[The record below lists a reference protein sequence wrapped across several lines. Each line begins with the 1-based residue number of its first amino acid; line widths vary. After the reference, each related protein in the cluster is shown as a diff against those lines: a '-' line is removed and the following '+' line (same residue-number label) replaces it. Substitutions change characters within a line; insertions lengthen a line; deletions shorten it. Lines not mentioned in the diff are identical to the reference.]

1 MQNPEDTRSNTIE
14 APPGRLITAL
24 PASWLRGRQ
33 RLIALAV
40 IAGVAGAW
48 LGWPALVA
56 AGIAPLLIAVLPC
69 LVMCAL
75 GLCIMKR
82 GRGACDTQSTGQ
94 AASDTT
100 ADEPRQRESA
110 Q

>member
-1 MQNPEDTRSNTIE
+1 MQNPETTRSKTIE
-14 APPGRLITAL
+14 APPGRAITAL
-24 PASWLRGRQ
+24 PASRLRGRQ
-33 RLIALAV
+33 RLIAVAI

-56 AGIAPLLIAVLPC
+56 AGIAPLLVAVLPC

-82 GRGACDTQSTGQ
+82 GSGACDTQSTDQ
-94 AASDTT
+94 AASDTS

-110 Q
+110 R

>member
-1 MQNPEDTRSNTIE
+1 VMRVRLNEGAYDTSGVAVEPARH
-14 APPGRLITAL
+14 TAL
-24 PASWLRGRQ
+24 
-33 RLIALAV
+33 
-40 IAGVAGAW
+40 AGVAGAW

-75 GLCIMKR
+75 GLCIMKG

>member
-1 MQNPEDTRSNTIE
+1 MQSSETTRSNRIE
-14 APPGRLITAL
+14 APPGRAITAL
-24 PASWLRGRQ
+24 PASWLRGRYGP
-33 RLIALAV
+33 IALAI
-40 IAGVAGAW
+40 IAGIAGAW

-94 AASDTT
+94 AASDTS

>member
-1 MQNPEDTRSNTIE
+1 MQNPETTRSNTIE
-14 APPGRLITAL
+14 APPGRAITAL
-24 PASWLRGRQ
+24 CASRLRGRYG
-33 RLIALAV
+33 LIALAI

-82 GRGACDTQSTGQ
+82 GSRARDTQSIGQ
-94 AASDTT
+94 AASDIS
-100 ADEPRQRESA
+100 ADEPRQSESA